1 MGLRDPVD
9 EIIDALSGP
18 LELIRTK
25 EGRDT
30 PELLAMGLQ
39 IVVGLGSGA
48 RDMIDW
54 MGRKA
59 TSEERHAIFQRM
71 GHQALL
77 SYGDLLVARAVAH
90 VSAEDVEAFLAEAEL
105 AILGGARLPSE
116 LTQMNE
122 FGEAREAF

>member
-1 MGLRDPVD
+1 MGPRDPVD
-9 EIIDALSGP
+9 EISDALSGP

-48 RDMIDW
+48 RAMMDW
-54 MGRKA
+54 MGREA
-59 TSEERHAIFQRM
+59 TPEERHAIFQRM
-71 GHQALL
+71 GHEALL
-77 SYGDLLVARAVAH
+77 SYGDLLVARAVTR
-90 VSAEDVEAFLAEAEL
+90 VSAEEVDAFLAGAEL
-105 AILGGARLPSE
+105 AIRNSASLPSDLAE
-116 LTQMNE
+116 TNG